1 MAGAEYVKR
10 IVLDVYLD
18 DDEEI
23 IEQDNLRDFVIDVD
37 DGDIVGKMLT
47 DTRATVQA

>member
-1 MAGAEYVKR
+1 MAGAEKVKR

-23 IEQDNLRDFVIDVD
+23 TEQDGLRDFIIDVD
-37 DGDIVGKMLT
+37 NGDIVGKTLT
-47 DTRATVQA
+47 DTRANTHP